1 LTKALNKSIKATTT
15 KNWSKIEDE
24 NVEYQGGGGLDES
37 NAILKQALGQHAD
50 SATGSHESKK
60 TGGGEVRKETL
71 DQLIAERDKFKH
83 MYQAE
88 VKKNNNSKI
97 VIESQKRLIDRTKIE
112 SKVQGKYK

>member
-1 LTKALNKSIKATTT
+1 
-15 KNWSKIEDE
+15 
-24 NVEYQGGGGLDES
+24 
-37 NAILKQALGQHAD
+37 
-50 SATGSHESKK
+50 
-60 TGGGEVRKETL
+60 VRKETL